1 MRLGIERDE
10 AVALLYYLNFIPG
23 KYIYYFIKIK

>member
-10 AVALLYYLNFIPG
+10 AVALLYYLNFIAG